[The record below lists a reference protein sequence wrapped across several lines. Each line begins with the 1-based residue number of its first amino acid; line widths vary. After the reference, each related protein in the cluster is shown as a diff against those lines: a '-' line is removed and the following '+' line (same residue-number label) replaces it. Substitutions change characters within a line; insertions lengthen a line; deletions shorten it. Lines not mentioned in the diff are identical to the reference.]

1 VTAASSIRS
10 RLLLLGAVL
19 LTGGACRSEAC
30 DEWTERV
37 DRLQGP
43 ARVELVT
50 YGAVDDGEWV
60 LFSDSLIADCSLRAH
75 LSRFTG
81 NVVRGTSQNAD
92 DVNAVRG
99 HSGTLVNALM
109 SVWPTSG
116 KRFPGED
123 GAFRAQLSSLLV
135 RPELEVSA
143 MRPLLSK
150 IIKDDGLTG
159 EIAYALMSRPDPALR
174 PEIAR
179 FVEISEAGVTD
190 ANIFAVAILQ
200 RLGDDV
206 RSLVEALS
214 RRDDLS
220 QTKRDVVLVL
230 LEKSRAGEQPSWD
243 DLSDLEHE

>member
-1 VTAASSIRS
+1 VIAASLIRS

-19 LTGGACRSEAC
+19 LTSGACRSEAC

-37 DRLQGP
+37 GRLQGS
-43 ARVELVT
+43 ARAELVT

-99 HSGTLVNALM
+99 NSGTLVKALM

-123 GAFRAQLSSLLV
+123 GAFRSELSSLLV
-135 RPELEVSA
+135 TPELEVSTI
-143 MRPLLSK
+143 RPLLSK

-159 EIAYALMSRPDPALR
+159 EVAYGLLSRPDPALR

-179 FVEISEAGVTD
+179 FVEVSDSGVTD
-190 ANIFAVAILQ
+190 ANIFAIAILQ

-206 RSLVEALS
+206 DALIEVLS
-214 RRDDLS
+214 KRDDLS
-220 QTKRDVVLVL
+220 QTKRDVISL
-230 LEKSRAGEQPSWD
+230 LLKKSRAGEQPSWD
-243 DLSDLEHE
+243 DISDLEHE